1 MKTYIKTIIGVLIG
15 LSLPLTSFAITTT
28 WQATSSTANTISPT
42 AINGTNPSVTA
53 GFYIGTSSATSTLTG
68 GIVSPCFATSTAGP
82 CITGG
87 GGGSGTVTSVNTTV
101 PTGFTGSGCSYTT
114 SGTCAITYTAGY
126 GLPLVASTTNWNN
139 FYNASA
145 TLPYYIAVG
154 TTSVNSITT
163 LPNLSLP
170 ASQVTGLPSY
180 TNYFTNSSATTSLTT
195 GSILTAGVGTFG
207 ILNATTSTSTL
218 TGLKLTNLATSF
230 LAVDST
236 GNVIATTSPQAAGN
250 YLTALTGDG
259 TASGPGSAA
268 MTLATVNTNT
278 GSWGSSTAIP
288 NFTVNGKGLITAA
301 GTNAVVA
308 PASTLSGTV
317 LNSTVVTS
325 SLTSVG
331 TLGSLTVS
339 ATSTL
344 TGLKLTN
351 FANTVLGVDGS
362 GNVIATTTSNINSVS
377 NSDGTLTIS
386 PTTGAVVASLALGHA
401 NTWTGGQI
409 FGNATS
415 TNFFATSTVLVNAT
429 TTNLFATTASTT
441 NLYGANLTACTG
453 GSNAL
458 TWSSGSFG
466 CNNITTGSG
475 TVNSG
480 TANQV
485 AFYSTTG
492 TAVSGTSN
500 IVTAAASTTI
510 SNQFNDS
517 SSTATS
523 TFSGNLAV
531 GSSTASTTF
540 MIDVNGHIVTGGP
553 QPSVSGGTSSMVSPS
568 NDNSG
573 TIAVAGTALTSV
585 TMTFATPWTKTPV
598 CTESDNILVTAGDI
612 TSISTTTLV
621 IGFGT
626 GGVTTATVWYQC
638 SQPQ

>member
-207 ILNATTSTSTL
+207 ILNATTSTSPL
-218 TGLKLTNLATSF
+218 TGLKLTNLATSC

-325 SLTSVG
+325 SLTSVV
-331 TLGSLTVS
+331 T
-339 ATSTL
+339 
-344 TGLKLTN
+344 
-351 FANTVLGVDGS
+351 
-362 GNVIATTTSNINSVS
+362 
-377 NSDGTLTIS
+377 
-386 PTTGAVVASLALGHA
+386 SLALGHA

-500 IVTAAASTTI
+500 IVTAAAS
-510 SNQFNDS
+510 
-517 SSTATS
+517 
-523 TFSGNLAV
+523 
-531 GSSTASTTF
+531 
-540 MIDVNGHIVTGGP
+540 
-553 QPSVSGGTSSMVSPS
+553 
-568 NDNSG
+568 
-573 TIAVAGTALTSV
+573 
-585 TMTFATPWTKTPV
+585 
-598 CTESDNILVTAGDI
+598 
-612 TSISTTTLV
+612 
-621 IGFGT
+621 
-626 GGVTTATVWYQC
+626 
-638 SQPQ
+638 

>member
-207 ILNATTSTSTL
+207 ILNATTSTSPL
-218 TGLKLTNLATSF
+218 TGLKLTNLATSC

-325 SLTSVG
+325 SLTSVV
-331 TLGSLTVS
+331 T
-339 ATSTL
+339 
-344 TGLKLTN
+344 
-351 FANTVLGVDGS
+351 
-362 GNVIATTTSNINSVS
+362 
-377 NSDGTLTIS
+377 
-386 PTTGAVVASLALGHA
+386 SLALGHA

-500 IVTAAASTTI
+500 IETAAASTNI